1 MADNYITCRETKGSI
16 NISEE
21 VISSLVRAAIVEVE
35 GVAGLSNTA
44 GAEIAEL
51 IGIKTLTKGVKVRF
65 VDGVIIVD
73 AIITVCY
80 GRNIVNIAKNVQEK
94 VQILLISTTGIEKAQ
109 VNVHVAGVAFEKDK

>member
-1 MADNYITCRETKGSI
+1 MAENYITCCEAKGSI

-35 GVAGLSNTA
+35 GVAGLCNTA

-51 IGIKTLTKGVKVRF
+51 IGIKSLTKGVKVRF
-65 VDGVIIVD
+65 IEDVIVVD
-73 AIITVCY
+73 AIITVSY
-80 GRNIVNIAKNVQEK
+80 GSNIVNIAKNVQDK
-94 VQILLISTTGIEKAQ
+94 VQTLLVSTTGIEKAQ